1 MALASLGF
9 NGGPQITFRINPSS
23 IDWGFDIHTSVT
35 HTVGGRVVQITG
47 ATLRDVTVV
56 GYLGENRKA
65 GGPPDNWNS
74 DHAGA
79 SWRLHEAF
87 VARCRKIMEHQ
98 SRDSNVH
105 GKMHSP
111 AVFNFPEHD
120 WRWKVYLTDVADI
133 DGQASIEHR
142 TGKFSHGYRLK
153 LFIVQ
158 AGSASL
164 VKAGTS
170 KDAVDIAQE
179 KAITS
184 YIARISEGIGW
195 RQSEYNGPTG
205 SEESKKDADKGQEE
219 N

>member
-9 NGGPQITFRINPSS
+9 DGGPQLTFRINPQS
-23 IDWGFDIHTSVT
+23 IDWGFDIHSTVT
-35 HTVGGRVVQITG
+35 PTVGGRVVQITG
-47 ATLRDVTVV
+47 ATLRDITVV
-56 GYLGENRKA
+56 GYLGENRKT
-65 GGPPDNWNS
+65 GGPPDNWTY
-74 DHAGA
+74 DHAGV

-87 VARCRKIMEHQ
+87 IAKCRQIMEYQ
-98 SRDSNVH
+98 SRDSTTP
-105 GKMHSP
+105 GKMHPP
-111 AVFNFPEHD
+111 ATFNYPDRD
-120 WRWKVYLTDVADI
+120 WRWKVYLTDVSDI

-142 TGKFSHGYRLK
+142 TGKFSYGYQLK

-170 KDAVDIAQE
+170 KDAVDVAQE

-195 RQSEYNGPTG
+195 RQSEYNGPSG
-205 SEESKKDADKGQEE
+205 VEGEKKDADKGPEE
-219 N
+219 